1 MLHQRKA
8 AMAAAAAGA
17 CRSIRSVASTLP
29 SSSLSTRIYFMD
41 HPPLHTARPASMASS
56 SSSSNAWLPAA
67 LVAVATASVLTSL
80 TEAAPPTAAASAPD
94 SSDDTKDNSKE
105 NVLPM
110 REVMALIESRL
121 KPFRTER
128 FLSSRPRRSSRS
140 GSGTFPPTVGEHD
153 LPTVASKTFPKI
165 AVLSKG
171 KGVDE
176 PYTIEVPLPPTASR
190 ETNVLAA
197 CLHALQKKGHTLT
210 FHTGLTTNNGTSLS
224 FVFGDQSGSV
234 LLTSSSA
241 VAAPSS
247 STEVM
252 PSTGTGKSS
261 LLLYKTKGFTEADV
275 DAVVDSY
282 IMAWR
287 SSPDDQ
293 LTGSFL
299 SNFTDVLDALRIG
312 GGGGGKYAFDH
323 EQDVPYSSPQRPV
336 PPHSPF
342 SRPSSTR
349 GESIVERGG
358 GIGSGQNGTAV
369 MGENDPVSRLKKLGA
384 EVFEKATEEEL
395 DWTCL
400 AGYESIKAEV
410 EDTVVMALQ
419 HAEAYDAI
427 ARQTRERYES
437 NRPRAV
443 LFEGPPGT
451 GKTLTARIIASRTE
465 VPLVFISTERVL
477 SKWYGDSEKNL
488 AKVFE
493 ACKELGGAIIFIDE
507 VDALAA
513 SRDTNM
519 HEATRRLLSVILQS
533 IEGFR
538 GRNKN
543 VLICATNRKQDL
555 DSALLSRFDVSIKFD
570 LPTCP
575 ARQAIFARYA
585 KHLAGNELARLA
597 EASEAYS
604 CRDIKEV
611 CENTER
617 KWASKTI
624 RGQADGLTPPLK
636 EYLNQ
641 LKAQT
646 LSDHQTLPHNV

>member
-1 MLHQRKA
+1 
-8 AMAAAAAGA
+8 
-17 CRSIRSVASTLP
+17 
-29 SSSLSTRIYFMD
+29 
-41 HPPLHTARPASMASS
+41 
-56 SSSSNAWLPAA
+56 
-67 LVAVATASVLTSL
+67 
-80 TEAAPPTAAASAPD
+80 
-94 SSDDTKDNSKE
+94 
-105 NVLPM
+105 M
-110 REVMALIESRL
+110 REVMSLIESRL

-128 FLSSRPRRSSRS
+128 FLTSHSSSRS
-140 GSGTFPPTVGEHD
+140 GSTTFPPVVGDHG
-153 LPTVASKTFPKI
+153 LPTNPCKAYPKI
-165 AVLSKG
+165 AVLIRG

-176 PYTIEVPLPPTASR
+176 PYTIKVPLPPRAGK
-190 ETNVLAA
+190 ETKVLAA

-210 FHTGLTTNNGTSLS
+210 FHTGLTTNEGTSLS
-224 FVFGDQSGSV
+224 FVLGDQSGSV

-241 VAAPSS
+241 VAKSASSS
-247 STEVM
+247 STQVM
-252 PSTGTGKSS
+252 PPTRTGKSS
-261 LLLYKTKGFTEADV
+261 LLLYKTEGFTEGDV

-282 IMAWR
+282 ITAWS

-293 LTGSFL
+293 LTGLFL

-312 GGGGGKYAFDH
+312 GGGGGKHAFDPD
-323 EQDVPYSSPQRPV
+323 QDASYSSPQHPV
-336 PPHSPF
+336 PPPPFPF
-342 SRPSSTR
+342 SRPPLTR
-349 GESIVERGG
+349 GGSVVERGG
-358 GIGSGQNGTAV
+358 GGGSRVNGGAV
-369 MGENDPVSRLKKLGA
+369 GTGNDPVSRLRKLGA

-395 DWTCL
+395 DWSCL
-400 AGYESIKAEV
+400 AGYDSIKAEV

-465 VPLVFISTERVL
+465 VPLVFIPTERVL

-493 ACKELGGAIIFIDE
+493 ACEELGGAIIFIDE
-507 VDALAA
+507 VDSLAGN
-513 SRDTNM
+513 RDSNM

-533 IEGFR
+533 IEGFK

-570 LPTCP
+570 LPARP

-585 KHLAGNELARLA
+585 KHLAGEELTRLA
-597 EASEAYS
+597 EVSEGYS

-617 KWASKTI
+617 KWASKII
-624 RGQADGLTPPLK
+624 RGQADGPTPPLK
-636 EYLNQ
+636 EYLQQ
-641 LKAQT
+641 LKARSLAHRQP
-646 LSDHQTLPHNV
+646 LQHQHHNV

>member
-1 MLHQRKA
+1 
-8 AMAAAAAGA
+8 MAAASFLTSQMEAAPSPAATPPIAAGA
-17 CRSIRSVASTLP
+17 
-29 SSSLSTRIYFMD
+29 
-41 HPPLHTARPASMASS
+41 
-56 SSSSNAWLPAA
+56 SN
-67 LVAVATASVLTSL
+67 
-80 TEAAPPTAAASAPD
+80 
-94 SSDDTKDNSKE
+94 DDNNDKAKE
-105 NVLPM
+105 KVLPM
-110 REVMALIESRL
+110 REVMSLIESRL

-128 FLSSRPRRSSRS
+128 FLSSRSSS
-140 GSGTFPPTVGEHD
+140 GSGGSSLPPAD
-153 LPTVASKTFPKI
+153 LPTTASKAYPKI
-165 AVLSKG
+165 AVLTKG

-176 PYTIEVPLPPTASR
+176 PYTIEVPLPLRAGK
-190 ETNVLAA
+190 ETKVLAA
-197 CLHALQKKGHTLT
+197 CLHALQKKGHTLS
-210 FHTGLTTNNGTSLS
+210 FHTGLTKNEGTSLS
-224 FVFGDQSGSV
+224 FVLGDQSGSV

-241 VAAPSS
+241 VIGSTPSS
-247 STEVM
+247 STQAI
-252 PSTGTGKSS
+252 PPTRTGKSS
-261 LLLYKTKGFTEADV
+261 LLLYKTEGFTEADV

-282 IMAWR
+282 ITAWS

-293 LTGSFL
+293 LPGSFL
-299 SNFTDVLDALRIG
+299 NNFTDVLDALRIG
-312 GGGGGKYAFDH
+312 GGGGGGKHAFDPD
-323 EQDVPYSSPQRPV
+323 QDAPYSSSQHPV
-336 PPHSPF
+336 PPPSPF
-342 SRPSSTR
+342 SRPPLTR
-349 GESIVERGG
+349 GGSVVERGG
-358 GIGSGQNGTAV
+358 SGGA
-369 MGENDPVSRLKKLGA
+369 MGAGNDPVSRLRKLGA
-384 EVFEKATEEEL
+384 EVFEKETEEKL

-400 AGYESIKAEV
+400 AGYDSIKAEV

-465 VPLVFISTERVL
+465 VPLVFIPTERVL

-493 ACKELGGAIIFIDE
+493 ACEELGGAIIFIDE
-507 VDALAA
+507 VDALAT

-533 IEGFR
+533 IEGFK

-543 VLICATNRKQDL
+543 VLICATNRKNDL

-570 LPTCP
+570 LPARP

-585 KHLAGNELARLA
+585 KHLAGEELARLA
-597 EASEAYS
+597 EASGGYS

-624 RGQADGLTPPLK
+624 RGQADGPIPPLK
-636 EYLNQ
+636 EYIQQ
-641 LKAQT
+641 LKARSLTHRQP
-646 LSDHQTLPHNV
+646 LQHQHHNV

>member
-1 MLHQRKA
+1 
-8 AMAAAAAGA
+8 MAAAAAGTA
-17 CRSIRSVASTLP
+17 TCRSIQSPASTLLSF
-29 SSSLSTRIYFMD
+29 SSPSTRAYSMPR
-41 HPPLHTARPASMASS
+41 PPLHTTRAASTTSS
-56 SSSSNAWLPAA
+56 SYSSKAWLPAA

-80 TEAAPPTAAASAPD
+80 TEAAPPKAAASVPG
-94 SSDDTKDNSKE
+94 SSDDNKDKTKE

-110 REVMALIESRL
+110 REVMSLIESRL

-128 FLSSRPRRSSRS
+128 FLSSRPRSGSSRS
-140 GSGTFPPTVGEHD
+140 GSSTFPPVVGEHD
-153 LPTVASKTFPKI
+153 LPTAASKSYPKI
-165 AVLSKG
+165 AVLTKG

-176 PYTIEVPLPPTASR
+176 PYTIEVPLPPRAR
-190 ETNVLAA
+190 KETNVLAA

-234 LLTSSSA
+234 LLTSSLA
-241 VAAPSS
+241 VATPSS
-247 STEVM
+247 STEVV

-261 LLLYKTKGFTEADV
+261 LLLYKTEGFTEADV

-282 IMAWR
+282 IVAWR

-299 SNFTDVLDALRIG
+299 SNVTDVLDALRIG

-336 PPHSPF
+336 PPPSPF
-342 SRPSSTR
+342 SRPHSTR
-349 GESIVERGG
+349 GESIVDRGG
-358 GIGSGQNGTAV
+358 GAGSGRNGTPV
-369 MGENDPVSRLKKLGA
+369 IGDDDPVSRLRKLGA
-384 EVFEKATEEEL
+384 EVFEKATEEKL

-419 HAEAYDAI
+419 HGEAYDAI

-533 IEGFR
+533 IEGFK

-570 LPTCP
+570 LPACP

-585 KHLAGNELARLA
+585 KHLDADELARLA

-624 RGQADGLTPPLK
+624 RGQADGPTPPLK
-636 EYLNQ
+636 EYLRQ
-641 LKAQT
+641 LKAQS
-646 LSDHQTLPHNV
+646 LAHHQPPHYNV

>member
-1 MLHQRKA
+1 
-8 AMAAAAAGA
+8 MAAAAAA
-17 CRSIRSVASTLP
+17 ATTTTRRSIPCAASTLP
-29 SSSLSTRIYFMD
+29 SSISTHRRRPYSTAR
-41 HPPLHTARPASMASS
+41 PPLHTTCAASTASS
-56 SSSSNAWLPAA
+56 SSLSHAWLPAA
-67 LVAVATASVLTSL
+67 LAAMATASFLSSQM
-80 TEAAPPTAAASAPD
+80 EAAPPAAAAPAAAAGA
-94 SSDDTKDNSKE
+94 SNDDNNDKAKE
-105 NVLPM
+105 KVLPM
-110 REVMALIESRL
+110 REVMSLIESRL

-128 FLSSRPRRSSRS
+128 FLSSRSSS
-140 GSGTFPPTVGEHD
+140 GSGSSTLPPVD
-153 LPTVASKTFPKI
+153 LPTTTSKAYPKI
-165 AVLSKG
+165 AVLTKG
-171 KGVDE
+171 RGVDE
-176 PYTIEVPLPPTASR
+176 PYTIEVPLPPRAGK
-190 ETNVLAA
+190 ETKVLAA
-197 CLHALQKKGHTLT
+197 CLHALQKKGHTLS
-210 FHTGLTTNNGTSLS
+210 FHTGLTKNEGTSLS
-224 FVFGDQSGSV
+224 FVLGDQSGSV

-241 VAAPSS
+241 VVGSAPSS
-247 STEVM
+247 STQVM
-252 PSTGTGKSS
+252 PPTRAGKSS
-261 LLLYKTKGFTEADV
+261 LLLYKTEGFTEADV

-282 IMAWR
+282 ITAWS

-293 LTGSFL
+293 LPGSFL

-312 GGGGGKYAFDH
+312 GGGGGKQAFDPD
-323 EQDVPYSSPQRPV
+323 QDGPYSSSSQHPV
-336 PPHSPF
+336 PPPSPF
-342 SRPSSTR
+342 SRPPLTR
-349 GESIVERGG
+349 GGSVVERGG
-358 GIGSGQNGTAV
+358 GGGAAGA
-369 MGENDPVSRLKKLGA
+369 GNDPVSRLRKLGA
-384 EVFEKATEEEL
+384 EVFEKETEEKL

-400 AGYESIKAEV
+400 AGYDSIKAEV

-465 VPLVFISTERVL
+465 VPLVFIPTERVL

-493 ACKELGGAIIFIDE
+493 ACEELGGAIIFIDE
-507 VDALAA
+507 VDALAT

-533 IEGFR
+533 IEGFK

-543 VLICATNRKQDL
+543 VLICATNRKNDL

-570 LPTCP
+570 LPARP

-585 KHLAGNELARLA
+585 KHLAGEELARLA
-597 EASEAYS
+597 EASEGYS

-611 CENTER
+611 CENAER

-624 RGQADGLTPPLK
+624 RGEANGPTPPLK
-636 EYLNQ
+636 EYLQQ
-641 LKAQT
+641 LKARRQP
-646 LSDHQTLPHNV
+646 LQHQHHNV